1 MEVEVEDK
9 GEEAVEAE
17 DKEEQREVNNKPI
30 KTKCLNNLPF
40 STDIR
45 KSAIGYFFVSVLG
58 LILVGIRRLGCRSC
72 PHGPIKC
79 SYCVFSITFLAKSV

>member
-1 MEVEVEDK
+1 MEAEDK
-9 GEEAVEAE
+9 GEEAVEAVEAE
-17 DKEEQREVNNKPI
+17 DKGEEQREVNNKPI

-72 PHGPIKC
+72 PHGPINMLLLRFLNHL
-79 SYCVFSITFLAKSV
+79 FS